1 MSAVEVTRA
10 SWIVDD
16 AEILAETSFSVA
28 EGTATALVGPNG
40 SGKTTLLRMIC
51 GRLSPS
57 RGSVTVFGRVP
68 DDRDAGFR
76 ADLSELLGAPGY
88 YGDLTLGDHLDFL
101 GRLWDVADT
110 HAELERLG
118 ALHLSTRYID
128 EMSSG
133 QRQLAFL
140 ALALTRPSRLLVL
153 DEPEQRLDAAYRV
166 ALGEILAARRDE
178 GSAIVIAT
186 HDDALRDRIADH
198 VVALEEGG

>member
-1 MSAVEVTRA
+1 MAAVEVNTV
-10 SWIVDD
+10 SWVVDGT
-16 AEILAETSFSVA
+16 AILAETSFSVA
-28 EGTATALVGPNG
+28 EGSAAALVGPNG
-40 SGKTTLLRMIC
+40 SGKTTLLRMVC

-57 RGSVTVFGRVP
+57 SGSVTVFGREP
-68 DDRDAGFR
+68 DDRDASFR

-101 GRLWDVADT
+101 GRLWNVSDT

-118 ALHLSTRYID
+118 ALHLATRYID

-153 DEPEQRLDAAYRV
+153 DEPEQRLDTSYRE

-178 GSAIVIAT
+178 GTSILIAT
-186 HDDALRDRIADH
+186 HDDALRGRIADR
-198 VVALEEGG
+198 VVELEEGA